1 MKFLSNLQIVDLVN
15 RQPSRK
21 LFFRYG
27 DDLIFKKEAKLRNRE
42 VSLMELLLK
51 GDFFM
56 MKVEEAESNENQLVF
71 HGYTA
76 SDF

>member
-1 MKFLSNLQIVDLVN
+1 MNFLSNLQIVDLVN

-51 GDFFM
+51 DI
-56 MKVEEAESNENQLVF
+56 
-71 HGYTA
+71 
-76 SDF
+76 

>member
-1 MKFLSNLQIVDLVN
+1 MFLSELQIVDLVN
-15 RQPSRK
+15 KIPSRK

-27 DDLIFKKEAKLRNRE
+27 DDNVFKKEGKLRNRE

-51 GDFFM
+51 SDFFL
-56 MKVEEAESNENQLVF
+56 MKVEVTESNEEQLVF